1 MGPFFK
7 ILKYLTWEKKPWD
20 ELTEEEKASVN
31 VFMLHRYLSMNVDYI
46 HIVNLIQTMA
56 FEKVKEIYN
65 SYLNLLP
72 RKNVFLKYIKPKATK
87 NKNELASYVARH
99 YNCSLGEADEY
110 ISLLGKG
117 VTNLLFQQ
125 GLSDKEI
132 RKLTKNLR

>member
-46 HIVNLIQTMA
+46 HTVNLIQTMA

-87 NKNELASYVARH
+87 RKNELASYVARH
-99 YNCSLGEADEY
+99 YDCSLGEADEY

-117 VTNLLFQQ
+117 VINLLFQQ

-132 RKLTKNLR
+132 KKLTKNLR